1 MPQSLLTGVSH
12 GGTHSVV
19 NPLLGL
25 TLDLARTPRPP
36 PHPSEADSPED
47 KPRRW
52 EEEFPFSGTLY
63 FPYQTP
69 SLTAAVPAFPSS
81 NSPSVFP
88 MLTRHAF
95 PDTLG
100 QWFSNCE
107 SRTLRQTFSS
117 KSTYLHYSS

>member
-1 MPQSLLTGVSH
+1 MPQRLANRSLSW
-12 GGTHSVV
+12 GTHLVV

-36 PHPSEADSPED
+36 PHPSEADSPGD

-88 MLTRHAF
+88 MLTRQAS

-100 QWFSNCE
+100 QWFK
-107 SRTLRQTFSS
+107 L
-117 KSTYLHYSS
+117 